1 MTRPR
6 APLAILVFLALPA
19 AAPAALAQAPRPRAT
34 AGAASPAIALKAQRL
49 FDGRSNRL
57 VTDAVVIV
65 QGGQITAAG
74 SKLPIPSGARVID
87 LGDATLMPGFIDAH
101 VHLTGERSTDWN
113 KDMVDDLRRDVP
125 EEALRAATFA
135 QRTLNAG
142 FTTVRNVGADHWV
155 DFGLRDGIAHG
166 WARGPRILAAGHAL
180 GARGGHCDETGF
192 PFDRFGHETGIE
204 DGIAAGP
211 DQFREAV
218 RFQVKYGADVIKV
231 CVTGGVLSLADAV
244 DTPQLTKAEMVALID
259 EAHRLGKK
267 VAAHAH
273 GDRGAREAV
282 EAGIDSIEHG
292 TFLSRSTIALM
303 KRRGTY
309 LVPTLMAYEG
319 TDPDKNKL
327 PPEIAVKART
337 AIRGRAASMKL
348 ALEAG
353 LKIALGT
360 DSGVTHHGQNAR
372 EFRLMVKFGMSPA
385 AALRAGTS
393 AAADLLGV
401 ADKVG
406 TVAKGKAAD
415 LVAVPG
421 DPLKD
426 ITVTE
431 RPLFVM
437 KGGEIV
443 RRDSPEPERAGV
455 GATRRTGASASGA
468 SGASSAR

>member
-1 MTRPR
+1 MTRP
-6 APLAILVFLALPA
+6 LALDALLALLVLSA
-19 AAPAALAQAPRPRAT
+19 AAPAARAQARARPAT
-34 AGAASPAIALKAQRL
+34 AVAPIALKAQRL
-49 FDGRSNRL
+49 YDGRSNRL
-57 VTDAVVIV
+57 VSDAVVIV
-65 QGGQITAAG
+65 QGGEIAAVG

-87 LGDATLMPGFIDAH
+87 LGDVTIMPGFIDVH
-101 VHLTGERSTDWN
+101 VHLTGERSSDWN
-113 KDMVDDLRRDVP
+113 KDLVDDMRRGVP
-125 EEALRAATFA
+125 ESAIRAATFA

-142 FTTVRNVGADHWV
+142 FTTVRNVGAEEFI
-155 DFGLRDGIAHG
+155 DFGLRDAIAHG
-166 WARGPRILAAGHAL
+166 WTRGPRILAAGHAL

-192 PFDRFGHETGIE
+192 PYDRFGHETGIK
-204 DGIAAGP
+204 DGIAAGAER
-211 DQFREAV
+211 FREAV

-244 DTPQLTKAEMVALID
+244 DAPQLTAAEMVALID
-259 EAHRLGKK
+259 EAHRLGRK

-292 TFLSRSTIALM
+292 TFLSRSTMAIM

-319 TDPDKNKL
+319 VDPDKNKL
-327 PPEIAVKART
+327 PPEIAAKAR
-337 AIRGRAASMKL
+337 AAVRGRAASMKL

-360 DSGVTHHGQNAR
+360 DSGVTRHGQNAR
-372 EFRLMVKFGMSPA
+372 EFRLMVKYGMTPA

-393 AAADLLGV
+393 AAADLLGI
-401 ADKVG
+401 ANQVG

-421 DPLKD
+421 NPLQD
-426 ITVTE
+426 VTVTE

-437 KGGEIV
+437 KGGEVV
-443 RRDSPEPERAGV
+443 RRDSPEPERV
-455 GATRRTGASASGA
+455 GASRRSGA
-468 SGASSAR
+468 GASSAPSAK